1 MRVDPLAVAA
11 LPAFVA
17 SATRLCAAAAAAAA
31 AMLAVM
37 PATAGAAEPDAVT
50 TLTLEKAMELADE
63 SSPDLAV
70 AAERVSQSQ
79 SDVRSAWAG
88 FLPHVQAGGSYLV
101 HDEAIVISRLGTI
114 TLPDPILFQEK
125 QVYGAQVQG
134 TWPLL
139 NPTAFP
145 TLSAAKHGQRA
156 TAAAYAAGRQEVFYG
171 VAQAFWAVAVT
182 DRLVL
187 AGDEAVANAGEL
199 VRVANEQVKAEVAT
213 NLALLRARTAEEQAK
228 QVRLSA
234 RGARGAAEAALR
246 RLTGVEGPIRVEVP
260 AATTPTVPDDAALW
274 KTAQEKRPDL
284 LSAREALAARS
295 SLKRAGQLSYLPLI
309 AGQGTWYYTSNE
321 GLTGKNDGY
330 NGGLVASWTIF
341 DGGLREAKVSKL
353 RSQEREAIAASES
366 ALRRAREEVSRASL
380 DFATALAARD
390 AARETAKFATQ
401 AQALAVT
408 SYRAGT
414 ATNLEVTQANA
425 TLLQAQ
431 AGLAQAE
438 AQAALAALALRKVTG
453 EPLR

>member
-17 SATRLCAAAAAAAA
+17 SAAAA
-31 AMLAVM
+31 AMLVLL
-37 PATAGAAEPDAVT
+37 PATAGAVAAEAVT

-63 SSPDLAV
+63 SNPDLAV

-79 SDVRSAWAG
+79 ADVNSAYAG
-88 FLPHVQAGGSYLV
+88 FLPHVQANGNYLWQDQATVIRKFGDITVPGGP
-101 HDEAIVISRLGTI
+101 IVV
-114 TLPDPILFQEK
+114 QENHG
-125 QVYGAQVQG
+125 YAAQVQG

-145 TLSAAKHGQRA
+145 TLSAAKHGQHA
-156 TAAAYAAGRQEVFYG
+156 TAAAYAAGRQELFYG

-246 RLTGVEGPIRVEVP
+246 RLTGVEGSIRVEAP
-260 AATTPTVPDDAALW
+260 AATTPAVPDDATLW

-284 LSAREALAARS
+284 LSAREAIAARS

-321 GLTGKNDGY
+321 GLTGKTDGY
-330 NGGLVASWTIF
+330 NGGLIASWTIF
-341 DGGLREAKVSKL
+341 DGGLREARNSKL

-380 DFATALAARD
+380 DLATALAARD
-390 AARETAKFATQ
+390 AARETAKLATQ
-401 AQALAVT
+401 AQALAET
-408 SYRAGT
+408 SYRAGA

-438 AQAALAALALRKVTG
+438 AQAALAGLALRKVTG